1 MSMKRTLA
9 IVAAAAM
16 MVAQPLSTL
25 AATPGD
31 SLTPQFEINDSTG
44 VSVSVVNPTNTQT
57 TGTTAAPTE
66 TTAGTAQTTDTT
78 GSTTVAGTVL
88 PGTTTTTG
96 AAAQTGVPAQT
107 STAAG
112 TTMNTSTG
120 NKVLPKINPEIE
132 TIRPYM
138 TVDGSGDMQADP
150 VLNLI
155 PLATY
160 FLKDAAGNRIDWAT
174 TVKNESFAYAADGFT
189 SLTLEHANV
198 GRWYYRTYSAAS
210 GWGPW
215 ATSKETTPNQGV
227 VSAMQLRVKGY
238 SHKFG
243 TLYYRAVLNDGTVT
257 DWAREGQAVGV
268 IGDSNRY
275 ICAIKLAFWRNGVDF
290 PYETAK
296 PLDNSSNEGVVIT
309 SEGARYVTGDGRAY
323 TGWGFDG
330 DSNQYYF
337 ENGVAVTG
345 WHAIDGYNIYFDEKG
360 VALKDL
366 SGVMGAQSSYAIR
379 INKATRTAYIMAKD
393 SNGKFT
399 IPYKTLMVTTGTDT
413 PLGSF
418 KIYAKY
424 RWHFM
429 HEGCYCQFLSRF
441 NGPYLLHSLLY
452 SSPNHNTLDAIN
464 YNYMDDAI
472 SGGCIRL
479 KAVDCAWIYN
489 NCPSGTTVTIY
500 NDPWDKGPIEKDA
513 IDQAIPRDQTYD
525 PTDPVV
531 TAQQDAAAKAAEEK
545 AVKEAEAA
553 AAAGQ
558 GEPQ

>member
-16 MVAQPLSTL
+16 MMAQPLTTL

-31 SLTPQFEINDSTG
+31 NLTPQFEIHDA
-44 VSVSVVNPTNTQT
+44 
-57 TGTTAAPTE
+57 GTTATVDFSNQTSGT
-66 TTAGTAQTTDTT
+66 TTAPAATQAPVNTVVPAGTTAPD
-78 GSTTVAGTVL
+78 TVL
-88 PGTTTTTG
+88 PGAAQTTTG
-96 AAAQTGVPAQT
+96 AAATVATATTGM
-107 STAAG
+107 TA
-112 TTMNTSTG
+112 STG
-120 NKVLPKINPEIE
+120 NKILPKINPVVE

-138 TVDGSGDMQADP
+138 TVDSTGDMQADP

-155 PLATY
+155 PLGTY
-160 FLKDAAGNRIDWAT
+160 FIKDQNGNRIDWAT
-174 TVKNESFAYAADGFT
+174 TVQNESFAYAPNGFT
-189 SLTLEHANV
+189 SFSLEHA
-198 GRWYYRTYSAAS
+198 GIARWYYRTYNATA

-215 ATSKETTPNQGV
+215 ATSKENTPNQGI
-227 VSAMQLRVKGY
+227 VSAMQLRVKGN
-238 SHKFG
+238 SHKYG

-268 IGDSNRY
+268 IGDPTRY
-275 ICAIKLAFWRNGVDF
+275 ICAIKLAYWRKDVPF
-290 PYETAK
+290 PYETTK
-296 PLDNSSNEGVVIT
+296 PLDNANNEGVIIT
-309 SEGARYVTGDGRAY
+309 SEGARYITGDGRAY
-323 TGWGFDG
+323 TGWGFDE

-337 ENGVAVTG
+337 VDGVAVTG
-345 WHAIDGYNIYFDEKG
+345 WHAVDGYNIYFDEKG

-379 INKATRTAYIMAKD
+379 INKATRTAYVMTKD
-393 SNGKFT
+393 ASGNFT
-399 IPYKTLMVTTGTDT
+399 IPYKTLMVTVGTDT

-429 HEGCYCQFLSRF
+429 HKGCYCQFLSRF

-452 SSPNHNTLDAIN
+452 SSPDHNTLDAIN
-464 YNYMDDAI
+464 YNYMDDAV

-489 NCPSGTTVTIY
+489 NCGSGTPVIIY
-500 NDPWDKGPIEKDA
+500 NDMWDKGPIEKDA
-513 IDQAIPRDQTYD
+513 IEQPIPRDQTYD

-531 TAQQDAAAKAAEEK
+531 TAQQDAAARAAEEQ
-545 AVKEAEAA
+545 AVKEAESA